1 MKLFLIFFINI
12 TLIFLNSVLIAN
24 ERNGVGLAIEGGSF
38 KPVYNSARENLE
50 TSKSYG
56 FSIDYQWDISES
68 MSFYAIG
75 VEHGGKSTSPP
86 KQSFEYYKSGFLGGG
101 IKAWIGSFFIG
112 GHFGE
117 YYLTWIEKISSY
129 TTIMQ
134 AGGNGFGFGFETKS
148 GIIIATYREKSRT
161 LHSDD
166 MRKHKVIG
174 DRILLGFRWK

>member
-12 TLIFLNSVLIAN
+12 TLIFLNSVSIAN
-24 ERNGVGLAIEGGSF
+24 ERNGFGLAIEGGSF
-38 KPVYNSARENLE
+38 KPVYDSARKNLE

-68 MSFYAIG
+68 ISFYAIG

-86 KQSFEYYKSGFLGGG
+86 KQDFEYYKSGFLGGG

-112 GHFGE
+112 VHIGE
-117 YYLTWIEKISSY
+117 YFLTWIEKISSY
-129 TTIMQ
+129 TGIMQ

-148 GIIIATYREKSRT
+148 GIIVAAYREKSGI
-161 LHSDD
+161 LNSDD
-166 MRKHKVIG
+166 MRKYKIIG
-174 DRILLGFRWK
+174 DRILLGYRWK